1 MASIAAAT
9 GALVLPFSAFA
20 HVTVAP
26 ARVEPG
32 ERTLVFT
39 VPNEFGGA
47 RGRSRIDEVVI
58 EAPAGV
64 RLGNAEAKAGWT
76 IVVHGQTATWRGGAI
91 GYRRYG
97 TFGVDVEVSSAAS
110 DLVFRATER
119 FGVPRH
125 VERYPVPIS
134 LGSPPSSNS
143 DHELAL
149 AALLVAL
156 AAAGLAAASLF
167 VGLAR
172 WLRGA

>member
-1 MASIAAAT
+1 MAATAAAA

-26 ARVEPG
+26 ARVEAG

-47 RGRSRIDEVVI
+47 SGRSRIEEVVI

-64 RLGNAEAKAGWT
+64 LLGNAEAKAGWT
-76 IVVHGQTATWRGGAI
+76 TVVHGRKATWRGGAI
-91 GYRRYG
+91 RYRRYA
-97 TFGVDVEVSSAAS
+97 TFGVDVEVPNVDS
-110 DLVFRATER
+110 DLVFQARER
-119 FGVPRH
+119 FGIPRH
-125 VERYPVPIS
+125 VERYPVSIS
-134 LGSPPSSNS
+134 LGSPPSTNG
-143 DHELAL
+143 DHQLAI

-156 AAAGLAAASLF
+156 ASAVLAAASLF

-172 WLRGA
+172 WLGGP